1 MKSLLVL
8 LLVALVTVNALS
20 DAEIESIK
28 GLVDKGMFRKIVS
41 LVKGMFKN
49 INQTKSNCSFIIL

>member
-49 INQTKSNCSFIIL
+49 INQTKCNCSLIIL